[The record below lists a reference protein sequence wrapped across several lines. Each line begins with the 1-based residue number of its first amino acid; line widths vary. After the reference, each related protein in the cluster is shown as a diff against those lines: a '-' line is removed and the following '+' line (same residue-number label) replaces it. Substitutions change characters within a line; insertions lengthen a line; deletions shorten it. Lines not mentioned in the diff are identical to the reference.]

1 MLHSDIFITLATLVC
16 AATLMIT
23 NRIRADLVAVLVVL
37 ALLLSGVLTAGEAL
51 AGFSNPVVIIIACMF
66 VVSEAIIHTGIAQR
80 MGEMVLA
87 RGGTSEIR
95 LLVIL
100 MSASCLLGSFM
111 SSTATAAIFIPIV
124 LAVAEKAEINH
135 KRLLIPLA
143 VAALISGMMT
153 LVATPPNI
161 AVNNVLRERG
171 LEPLSFFSFTPF
183 GLICLM
189 LAIGFMVIGGRHLLA
204 PQQRQEHHR
213 RQRSIEDL
221 IYRYG
226 LDQRLALLQITGKSA
241 LIDRSVARM
250 QLAARHHIHL
260 IALHTPSMSGGITV
274 PARPES
280 VFEEGNILVIIGA
293 PADIECFSREFLLN
307 KREIPA
313 DPVLKKHFFQVIG
326 AGEVMLTPDS
336 DLIGKSIREIGF
348 HTQFHC
354 LALAIRRK
362 GETITTDF
370 ADEPL
375 LFGDVL
381 LMCGAWEDILRLR
394 QHRDQYIL
402 LTLPQDFREVVPAR
416 GRAPLALAI
425 IAAMV
430 GLIVFNILPTVTA
443 IIGAT
448 AALVLTRCVEADTWF
463 KAVDWP
469 TIILVAGILPLAT
482 ALQKTGVS
490 TLVSHWLLAEFG
502 HSGPLLVLAVLFL
515 VTAGIGLFLSN
526 TPTALLAAPMA
537 IDIGQAMGVSPQAC
551 AMTVA
556 IACSAAFISPLGS
569 PVTMIVREPGGY
581 HLVDFAKV
589 GVPLVLICMVATV
602 FMAWLIYL
610 R

>member
-1 MLHSDIFITLATLVC
+1 MLITLATLAC

-23 NRIRADLVAVLVVL
+23 NRIRADLVAMLVVL
-37 ALLLSGVLTAGEAL
+37 TLMLSGVLNATEAL

-80 MGEMVLA
+80 MGDLVLA
-87 RGGTSEIR
+87 YGGTSEVR
-95 LLVIL
+95 LLIIL

-124 LAVAEKAEINH
+124 LTVAEKAEINH

-171 LEPLSFFSFTPF
+171 LEPLSFFAFTPF
-183 GLICLM
+183 GLICLV

-204 PQQRQEHHR
+204 PQKRKEKHRQE
-213 RQRSIEDL
+213 RSIGDL

-226 LDQRLALLQITGKSA
+226 LDQRLSLLQITGKSD

-250 QLAARHHIHL
+250 QLAAHDHLHL
-260 IALHTPSMSGGITV
+260 IALHTPSHNSGGITV

-280 VFEEGNILVIIGA
+280 VFEEGQVLVIIGA
-293 PADIECFSREFLLN
+293 LEDIEHFGSEYHL
-307 KREIPA
+307 KKMEMPA
-313 DPVLKKHFFQVIG
+313 DPVLKRHFFQVIG

-336 DLIGKSIREIGF
+336 NLIGKSIREIGF
-348 HTQFHC
+348 HTQFQC

-362 GETITTDF
+362 GETITADF
-370 ADEPL
+370 ANEPL

-381 LMCGAWEDILRLR
+381 LICGAWEDILRLR

-402 LTLPQDFREVVPAR
+402 LTLPQDFHEVIPAR
-416 GRAPLALAI
+416 NHAPQALVI
-425 IAAMV
+425 IGTMV
-430 GLIVFNILPTVTA
+430 GLIVFNVVTTLTA

-448 AALVLTRCVEADTWF
+448 AALVLSRCVKPDTWF

-490 TLVSHWLLAEFG
+490 TLVSQTLLTEFG
-502 HSGPLLVLAVLFL
+502 HSGPILVLAVLFL

-581 HLVDFAKV
+581 RLVDFAKV
-589 GVPLVLICMVATV
+589 GVPLVLICMMATV

>member
-1 MLHSDIFITLATLVC
+1 MLQSNMLITLATLAC
-16 AATLMIT
+16 AASLMIS
-23 NRIRADLVAVLVVL
+23 NRIRADLVAVLV
-37 ALLLSGVLTAGEAL
+37 ALTLMLTGVLSANEAL

-80 MGEMVLA
+80 MGDLVLML
-87 RGGTSEIR
+87 GGTSEVRVLI
-95 LLVIL
+95 IL
-100 MSASCLLGSFM
+100 MTATGLLGAFM
-111 SSTATAAIFIPIV
+111 SSSATAAIFIPIV

-183 GLICLM
+183 GLICLA
-189 LAIGFMVIGGRHLLA
+189 LAIGFMVLAGRHLLA
-204 PQQRQEHHR
+204 PPKRKDDRPRE
-213 RQRSIEDL
+213 RSIEDL

-226 LDQRLALLQITGKSA
+226 LDQRLALLQIASRSD

-250 QLAARHHIHL
+250 QMAAKHHLHL
-260 IALHTPSMSGGITV
+260 IALHTPSHTGGATV

-280 VFEEGNILVIIGA
+280 VFDEGQILVVIGA
-293 PADIECFSREFLLN
+293 NRDIERFSKAFHLKKMEM
-307 KREIPA
+307 PT
-313 DPVLKKHFFQVIG
+313 DPVLKRHFFQVIG

-336 DLIGKSIREIGF
+336 NLIGKTIREIGF
-348 HTQFHC
+348 NSQFHC

-362 GETITTDF
+362 GETISCDF
-370 ADEPL
+370 ADAPL

-381 LMCGAWEDILRLR
+381 FICGAWEDILRLR
-394 QHRDQYIL
+394 EHRDQYIL
-402 LTLPQDFREVVPAR
+402 LTLPHDFRAVIPAR
-416 GRAPLALAI
+416 DRAPLALAI
-425 IAAMV
+425 IATMV
-430 GLIVFNILPTVTA
+430 GLIVFNVISTVAAIL
-443 IIGAT
+443 GAT
-448 AALVLTRCVEADTWF
+448 AALVLTRCVKPDRWF

-490 TLVSHWLLAEFG
+490 AVVSHTLLSEFG
-502 HSGPLLVLAVLFL
+502 HSGPILVLAVLFL

-551 AMTVA
+551 AMIVA
-556 IACSAAFISPLGS
+556 IACSSAFISPLGS

-581 HLVDFAKV
+581 KLVDFAKV
-589 GVPLVLICMVATV
+589 GVPMVLLCMIATV
-602 FMAWLIYL
+602 FMAWLVYL